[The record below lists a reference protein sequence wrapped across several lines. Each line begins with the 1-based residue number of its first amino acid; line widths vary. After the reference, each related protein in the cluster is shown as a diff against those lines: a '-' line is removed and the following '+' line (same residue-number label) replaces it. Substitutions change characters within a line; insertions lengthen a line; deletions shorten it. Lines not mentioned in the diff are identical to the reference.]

1 MTSSAQALLE
11 PSSTLKVDSNLSLK
25 VNTQNHK
32 HRKENFQ
39 SYLHVSAA
47 FVYRWRV
54 FLGGIQIKAHIKW
67 FPPHRQDNFYL
78 FNPGTCAGNF
88 SSAETFV
95 HILCSCFR
103 TEDEMMNCA
112 RDCQQTRV
120 FSELSW
126 IYFYGNLCINGKFI
140 FLQAPYRKGWNI
152 LSSILKMV

>member
-88 SSAETFV
+88 SSEKLLFTSSAHVSEQK
-95 HILCSCFR
+95 
-103 TEDEMMNCA
+103 MNCA